1 MTWKIEYSQNALRD
15 LGKLTQADGSRVV
28 SKIREA
34 SASPLVFAKPLV
46 GNLKGLHSL
55 RAGKIRILM
64 KLENESNLMR
74 IENISFRNRVYD

>member
-1 MTWKIEYSQNALRD
+1 MIWKIEYSPNALRD
-15 LGKLTQADGSRVV
+15 LGKLTRADGSRVV

-34 SASPLVFAKPLV
+34 SAAPLAFSKPLV

-64 KLENESNLMR
+64 KLEPESNVMQ
-74 IENISFRNRVYD
+74 IENISFRDRVYD